1 MSNTKIKKTL
11 SKVYNR
17 DKNLYSQNNI
27 SLRRIN
33 SKASLNSLHSE
44 TSRIKKDN
52 KRMIK
57 RL

>member
-33 SKASLNSLHSE
+33 SKASLNSLNSE

>member
-33 SKASLNSLHSE
+33 SKTSLNSLHSE